1 MHDVAYFPLFAHYS
15 IRARIAVMKS
25 LGWEAYTTERHFLIV
40 NKNESFRSMLGR
52 SDEGSFPGD
61 RGPAPTLLSMSLTL
75 YYSHPF
81 RSGPMLSHS
90 THLTLIMVMKDYRPI
105 LSPWG
110 FGLWTSEVGRSA
122 ILYHPLKNTIVLIL
136 NYSKCIS
143 EHLLGAP
150 KKHTTEFTHME
161 AWLERHPD
169 HKQV

>member
-1 MHDVAYFPLFAHYS
+1 MLLTFHYLHTTLS
-15 IRARIAVMKS
+15 GPELLWCSA
-25 LGWEAYTTERHFLIV
+25 LGWEAHTTERHFLIV
-40 NKNESFRSMLGR
+40 TKNESFRSILGR

-61 RGPAPTLLSMSLTL
+61 RGPAPNSAAMSLTL
-75 YYSHPF
+75 YYSNPF
-81 RSGPMLSHS
+81 CLGLMLSRL
-90 THLTLIMVMKDYRPI
+90 THLTLIMVIEDYRPI

-122 ILYHPLKNTIVLIL
+122 ILCHPLKKTIVLIL
-136 NYSKCIS
+136 NYSKCVS

-150 KKHTTEFTHME
+150 KKHTTDFTHRK